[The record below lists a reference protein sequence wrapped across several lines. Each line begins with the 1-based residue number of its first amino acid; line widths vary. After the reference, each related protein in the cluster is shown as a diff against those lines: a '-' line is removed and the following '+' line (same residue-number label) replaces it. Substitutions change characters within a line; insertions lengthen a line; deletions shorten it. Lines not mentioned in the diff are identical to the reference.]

1 MASVRDGTISNIA
14 PLFDRHSGR
23 LYNYF
28 VRLTGNRQLSEDMV
42 QDVFLRI
49 LTYRHTYR
57 GESRFTTWMYTIARN
72 VQIDNFRR
80 WGREQPFQYD
90 RDDDDGG
97 RRNDEPVSDDSVDYR
112 YDEALLETA
121 LQRLSPAKRE
131 ALIMSRYQGM
141 KYAEIAEVTGTS
153 VENVKVRVHRAVIDL
168 RKNFLDHSGGVGT
181 PGLNKDSQESG
192 EEQE

>member
-1 MASVRDGTISNIA
+1 MQSVRDGELSNIA
-14 PLFDRHSGR
+14 PLFERHSAR
-23 LYNYF
+23 LYNYY

-57 GESRFTTWMYTIARN
+57 GQSRFTTWMYAIARN

-90 RDDDDGG
+90 RDEDEGG
-97 RRNDEPVSDDSVDYR
+97 HRNDEPVSDDNVDYR
-112 YDEALLETA
+112 YDTALLNDA

-131 ALIMSRYQGM
+131 ALILSRYQGM
-141 KYAEIAEVTGTS
+141 KYAEIAEITDTS
-153 VENVKVRVHRAVIDL
+153 VENVKVRVHRAVTEL
-168 RKNFLDHSGGVGT
+168 RKIFLEDSGGGRT
-181 PGLNKDSQESG
+181 PGVKTGKQER
-192 EEQE
+192 ERNP